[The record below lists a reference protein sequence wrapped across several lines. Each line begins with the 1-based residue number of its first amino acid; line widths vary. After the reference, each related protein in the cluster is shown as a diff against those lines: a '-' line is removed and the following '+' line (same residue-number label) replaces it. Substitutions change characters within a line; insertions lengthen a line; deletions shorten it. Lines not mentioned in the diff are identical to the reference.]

1 MSPRLEYK
9 KWSTYA
15 MIITFITFITFIQSL
30 IEFSEFQFR
39 VQKSWISTG
48 FPVFS
53 SLSGVTGNAPC
64 SCLGSKHLSVGGE
77 HKECYKE
84 IQIYD
89 CHPVYES
96 NSRSLGIPWP
106 NNWSLNFEGF
116 TITIKLCLCNESS
129 FPQNGAIHLS
139 DQIIS
144 YQTRW
149 PNTRVVEIMHH
160 KHKWPENVN
169 PCW

>member
-1 MSPRLEYK
+1 MVDICYDYHIHHIHHIHPKSYRIQWIP
-9 KWSTYA
+9 
-15 MIITFITFITFIQSL
+15 IQSPEVL
-30 IEFSEFQFR
+30 NFD
-39 VQKSWISTG
+39 W
-48 FPVFS
+48 FPSFS
-53 SLSGVTGNAPC
+53 SLSGVTGSAPC

-116 TITIKLCLCNESS
+116 TITIKLCPCNEFSTRDVAPS
-129 FPQNGAIHLS
+129 AHL
-139 DQIIS
+139 IKS
-144 YQTRW
+144 YQIQLDYQT
-149 PNTRVVEIMHH
+149 PVV
-160 KHKWPENVN
+160 
-169 PCW
+169 

>member
-15 MIITFITFITFIQSL
+15 MIITFITFIQSL
-30 IEFSEFQFR
+30 IDLQNSVSSNSLSPEVLNFD
-39 VQKSWISTG
+39 W
-48 FPVFS
+48 FPSFS

-116 TITIKLCLCNESS
+116 TIAIKLCLCNQSS
-129 FPQNGAIHLS
+129 FPQNGSIHLS

-144 YQTRW
+144 YQTR
-149 PNTRVVEIMHH
+149 
-160 KHKWPENVN
+160 
-169 PCW
+169 

>member
-1 MSPRLEYK
+1 
-9 KWSTYA
+9 
-15 MIITFITFITFIQSL
+15 MIKFIQSL
-30 IEFSEFQFR
+30 IEVNEFKFNESR
-39 VQKSWISTG
+39 SVWPEVLNFDRRPSV
-48 FPVFS
+48 P

-89 CHPVYES
+89 CHPVYKS

-116 TITIKLCLCNESS
+116 TIAIKLCLCNQSS
-129 FPQNGAIHLS
+129 FPQNGSIHLS

-144 YQTRW
+144 YQTR
-149 PNTRVVEIMHH
+149 
-160 KHKWPENVN
+160 
-169 PCW
+169 

>member
-1 MSPRLEYK
+1 MVDICYDYHIHHIHHIHPKSYRIQWIP
-9 KWSTYA
+9 
-15 MIITFITFITFIQSL
+15 IQSPEVL
-30 IEFSEFQFR
+30 NFD
-39 VQKSWISTG
+39 W
-48 FPVFS
+48 FPSFS

>member
-1 MSPRLEYK
+1 MS
-9 KWSTYA
+9 SN
-15 MIITFITFITFIQSL
+15 SL
-30 IEFSEFQFR
+30 SPEVLNFD
-39 VQKSWISTG
+39 W
-48 FPVFS
+48 FPSFS

-116 TITIKLCLCNESS
+116 TIAIKLCLCNQSS
-129 FPQNGAIHLS
+129 FHKMAPSTYLIKSYRIKLDDQTHELLKLCTINTNGRKVLLHVDRYVLLS
-139 DQIIS
+139 RLSND
-144 YQTRW
+144 
-149 PNTRVVEIMHH
+149 P
-160 KHKWPENVN
+160 
-169 PCW
+169 

>member
-1 MSPRLEYK
+1 MSPRLQYK

-15 MIITFITFITFIQSL
+15 MIVTFITFITFIQSL
-30 IEFSEFQFR
+30 IELSEFQFTESRSPEFR
-39 VQKSWISTG
+39 VVPS
-48 FPVFS
+48 FP

-106 NNWSLNFEGF
+106 NNWNLNFEGF
-116 TITIKLCLCNESS
+116 TITNSTAQGGGGS
-129 FPQNGAIHLS
+129 FRIGNL
-139 DQIIS
+139 
-144 YQTRW
+144 
-149 PNTRVVEIMHH
+149 
-160 KHKWPENVN
+160 
-169 PCW
+169 